1 MRSSAVNLNNE
12 AGIITGMMLFM
23 LAIFTVLGVSAIMI
37 SLTETQL
44 ASNDQFYKIA
54 FYSAEAARGYVAP
67 NTDLY
72 GADNITENG
81 VLYFPDP
88 NDPNDAAERISIG
101 SYQQFNGEVMFNGSS
116 APPRGSGYEVGTFRA
131 HKYQM
136 TCNGYGPR
144 DSESQVEAGF
154 YRIGF

>member
-12 AGIITGMMLFM
+12 AGIVTGMMLFM
-23 LAIFTVLGVSAIMI
+23 LAIFTVLGVSAIMV
-37 SLTETQL
+37 SLTETRL
-44 ASNDQFYKIA
+44 ASNDQFFKIA
-54 FYSAEAARGYVAP
+54 FYGAEAARGYVAP

-72 GADNITENG
+72 GADNITEEG

-88 NDPNDAAERISIG
+88 NDASERKTIG
-101 SYQQFNGEVMFNGSS
+101 SYQEFNGEVMFNGSS

-144 DSESQVEAGF
+144 DSQSHIEAGF

>member
-12 AGIITGMMLFM
+12 AGIVTGMMLFM
-23 LAIFTVLGVSAIMI
+23 LAIFTVLGVSAIMVSI
-37 SLTETQL
+37 TETRL
-44 ASNDQFYKIA
+44 ASNDQFFKIA
-54 FYSAEAARGYVAP
+54 FYGAEAARGYVAP

-72 GADNITENG
+72 GADNITEEG
-81 VLYFPDP
+81 VLYFPD
-88 NDPNDAAERISIG
+88 DPNDASERKTIG
-101 SYQQFNGEVMFNGSS
+101 SYQEFNGEVMFNGSS

-144 DSESQVEAGF
+144 DSQSHIEAGF

>member
-1 MRSSAVNLNNE
+1 
-12 AGIITGMMLFM
+12 M
-23 LAIFTVLGVSAIMI
+23 LAIFTVLGVSAIMVSI
-37 SLTETQL
+37 TETRL
-44 ASNDQFYKIA
+44 ASNDQFFKIA
-54 FYSAEAARGYVAP
+54 FYGAEAARGYVAP

-72 GADNITENG
+72 GSDNITEEG

-88 NDPNDAAERISIG
+88 NDASERKNIG
-101 SYQQFNGEVMFNGSS
+101 SYQEFNGEVMFKGSS

-144 DSESQVEAGF
+144 DSQSHIEAGF
-154 YRIGF
+154 YSIGF

>member
-1 MRSSAVNLNNE
+1 MRSSAENLNNE
-12 AGIITGMMLFM
+12 AGIVTGMMLFM
-23 LAIFTVLGVSAIMI
+23 LAIFTVLGVSAIMVSI
-37 SLTETQL
+37 TETRL
-44 ASNDQFYKIA
+44 ASNDQFFKIA
-54 FYSAEAARGYVAP
+54 FYGAEAARGYVAP

-72 GADNITENG
+72 GADNITEDG

-88 NDPNDAAERISIG
+88 NDASERKTIG
-101 SYQQFNGEVMFNGSS
+101 SYQEFNGEVMFNGSS

-144 DSESQVEAGF
+144 DSQSHIEAGF

>member
-12 AGIITGMMLFM
+12 AGIVTGIMLFM
-23 LAIFTVLGVSAIMI
+23 LAIFTVLGVSAIMVSI
-37 SLTETQL
+37 TETRL
-44 ASNDQFYKIA
+44 ASNDEFFKIA
-54 FYSAEAARGYVAP
+54 FYGAEAARGYVAP

-72 GADNITENG
+72 GADNITEEG

-88 NDPNDAAERISIG
+88 NDASERKTIG
-101 SYQQFNGEVMFNGSS
+101 SYQEFNGEVMFNGSS

-144 DSESQVEAGF
+144 DSQSHIEAGF